1 MRQLLGSTPMV
12 VLGTILGR
20 FPTLEEYKAAVD
32 GINLTSFA
40 PPSEDLAR
48 PAIPLK
54 AV

>member
-1 MRQLLGSTPMV
+1 MV
-12 VLGTILGR
+12 VLSCILCR
-20 FPTLEEYKAAVD
+20 FPTLEEYKAAVE
-32 GINLTSFA
+32 GIHLTSFA

>member
-1 MRQLLGSTPMV
+1 MV
-12 VLGTILGR
+12 VLASILGR
-20 FPTLEEYKAAVD
+20 FPTIAEYKEAVD

>member
-1 MRQLLGSTPMV
+1 MI
-12 VLGTILGR
+12 VLGTILAR

-48 PAIPLK
+48 PSIPLK
-54 AV
+54 AI